1 MLVCVTVVV
10 VVGDGDCAGARVGGS
25 DAIWREG
32 CNRVHP
38 GFEGLLVCVWEGVG
52 GVRACGMVCVCVWWG
67 RDVDV
72 WVFPSPTLLL
82 LLLLLCCLPPPPA
95 PKPTTHPQELQKV
108 LTSMG
113 DLGAQL
119 GGVRQAAG
127 AAAGISQAGAAAGA
141 AAAAAADAV
150 SGGASQP

>member
-1 MLVCVTVVV
+1 MCLGGGRGRSGLWDGVRLC
-10 VVGDGDCAGARVGGS
+10 VVGQRRRCVGVS
-25 DAIWREG
+25 FTHAAAAATA
-32 CNRVHP
+32 VV
-38 GFEGLLVCVWEGVG
+38 LS
-52 GVRACGMVCVCVWWG
+52 A
-67 RDVDV
+67 
-72 WVFPSPTLLL
+72 
-82 LLLLLCCLPPPPA
+82 PPPA

>member
-82 LLLLLCCLPPPPA
+82 LLLLLCCLPPPPR
-95 PKPTTHPQELQKV
+95 PQTHHTPT
-108 LTSMG
+108 
-113 DLGAQL
+113 
-119 GGVRQAAG
+119 G
-127 AAAGISQAGAAAGA
+127 AAEGPYQHG
-141 AAAAAADAV
+141 
-150 SGGASQP
+150 